1 MTKCRTYSASVAFL
15 IRETQ
20 KKASDRIG
28 DARPLISRPTY
39 HQYKRLCLL
48 QYAIYYNNNYY
59 QIPSSYYRTRSSSQ
73 SSMSSTA
80 SISSSCG
87 KRSRRGSS
95 KGASKIRP
103 SRKRLR
109 KEATREATMAS
120 ASSTNVYFLALFL
133 LLLGL
138 FALKTWNRNHDWNS
152 RKTIFR
158 QVKTD
163 QSNLYAMVS
172 NVIQGVPIENY
183 QNGCSTATVR
193 F

>member
-1 MTKCRTYSASVAFL
+1 MAKCGSYFASVAFL

-48 QYAIYYNNNYY
+48 QYAIYYNNNYYY

-158 QVKTD
+158 WVMYYVNAFQNIYAGKT
-163 QSNLYAMVS
+163 NLFLES
-172 NVIQGVPIENY
+172 Q
-183 QNGCSTATVR
+183 
-193 F
+193 